1 MYQGAVVC
9 LVMPFHNEAAHLPAV
24 LESLAAQRDGSG
36 RPFRLTL
43 IAVDDRSTDG
53 GAAMI
58 ERWLAE
64 SSWTGEVVAADARN
78 IASALNRGL
87 ARVPDDAYV
96 IRVDAHTVYAS
107 DYVATIMNA
116 FAALPADVWC
126 VGGNHELTAPTT
138 FGRALHAALF
148 SSPMGFG
155 PADYRTF
162 DEVRP
167 VTSVYLGAWRPGV
180 LRKLHGYDER
190 WRANE
195 DAELAERVREAGGSV
210 VRIPAHSRKILTRGA
225 RAALKQWTRYGYW
238 RAQTIAAHPRSARL
252 RHIVPPVA
260 LLAALGLAVSPV
272 RIALLPLGAIYI
284 VMTVMLRPP
293 GQPAAVTAASLVYFP
308 LVHAGYA
315 CGMIAG
321 GIASLVARGPS
332 SAAPQTS

>member
-36 RPFRLTL
+36 RPYRLTL

-53 GAAMI
+53 GAATV
-58 ERWLAE
+58 EQWLTQ
-64 SSWTGEVVAADARN
+64 SGWTGEVVAADARN

-116 FAALPADVWC
+116 FASLPAGVWC

-148 SSPMGFG
+148 SNPMGFG

-162 DEVRP
+162 EEVRP

-210 VRIPAHSRKILTRGA
+210 VRVPAHSRKILTRGA

-238 RAQTIAAHPRSARL
+238 RAQTIAAHPGSVRP
-252 RHIVPPVA
+252 RHVVPPIA
-260 LLAALGLAVSPV
+260 LLAALGLAVSPA
-272 RIALLPLGAIYI
+272 RIVLLPLGAVYA
-284 VMTVMLRPP
+284 VMTIMLRPP
-293 GQPAAVTAASLVYFP
+293 GQSAAVTAASLVYFP

-321 GIASLVARGPS
+321 GVASLIARRRPS
-332 SAAPQTS
+332 TTPQTS

>member
-1 MYQGAVVC
+1 
-9 LVMPFHNEAAHLPAV
+9 MPFHNEAPHLPAV
-24 LESLAAQRDGSG
+24 LASLGAQADGAG
-36 RPFRLTL
+36 RPLRLTL

-53 GAAMI
+53 GAVI
-58 ERWLAE
+58 VERWLAE
-64 SSWTGEVVAADARN
+64 SGWPGEVVPFDARN

-96 IRVDAHTVYAS
+96 IRVDAHTVYAP
-107 DYVATIMNA
+107 DYVATILNA
-116 FAALPADVWC
+116 FATLPADVLC

-148 SSPMGFG
+148 RSPMGFG

-162 DEVRP
+162 DEVKP
-167 VTSVYLGAWRPGV
+167 VSSVYLGAWRPGV
-180 LRKLHGYDER
+180 MRALGGYDER

-195 DAELAERVREAGGSV
+195 DAELAERVREAGGEV
-210 VRIPAHSRKILTRGA
+210 VRVPAHSRKILTRGA
-225 RAALKQWTRYGYW
+225 RAALRQWTRYGYW
-238 RAQTIAAHPRSARL
+238 RAQTVAAHPRSIRL
-252 RHIVPPVA
+252 RHVAPPVA
-260 LLAALGLAVSPV
+260 LAGAVALAISPA
-272 RIALLPLGAIYI
+272 RLALLPLAAVYA

-321 GIASLVARGPS
+321 GIASLVRRPQERQVPPRYEPGTPS
-332 SAAPQTS
+332 

>member
-36 RPFRLTL
+36 RPYRLTL
-43 IAVDDRSTDG
+43 IAVDDGSTDG
-53 GAAMI
+53 GAATV
-58 ERWLAE
+58 ERWLTQ
-64 SSWTGEVVAADARN
+64 SGWTGEVVAADARN

-107 DYVATIMNA
+107 DYVVTIMDA
-116 FAALPADVWC
+116 FASLPADVWC

-138 FGRALHAALF
+138 FGLALHAALF
-148 SSPMGFG
+148 SNAMGFG

-180 LRKLHGYDER
+180 LRRLHGYDER

-210 VRIPAHSRKILTRGA
+210 VRVPAHSRKILTRGA

-252 RHIVPPVA
+252 RHIVPPIA

-272 RIALLPLGAIYI
+272 RIILLPLGAVYS
-284 VMTVMLRPP
+284 VMTIMVRPP
-293 GQPAAVTAASLVYFP
+293 GQSAAVTAASLAYFP

-321 GIASLVARGPS
+321 GVASLVGRGGAS
-332 SAAPQTS
+332 TAPQTS

>member
-1 MYQGAVVC
+1 
-9 LVMPFHNEAAHLPAV
+9 MPFHNEASHLPAV
-24 LESLAAQRDGSG
+24 LASLAAQTDGSG
-36 RPFRLTL
+36 RPLRLTL
-43 IAVDDRSTDG
+43 IAVDDRSTDD
-53 GAAMI
+53 GATI
-58 ERWLAE
+58 VRRWLGEVGWA
-64 SSWTGEVVAADARN
+64 GEVVSFDARN

-87 ARVPDDAYV
+87 AQIPDDAYV
-96 IRVDAHTVYAS
+96 IRVDAHTLYAS

-126 VGGNHELTAPTT
+126 VGGNHELTPPTS

-155 PADYRTF
+155 PADYRKF

-210 VRIPAHSRKILTRGA
+210 VRVPAHSRKILTRGA
-225 RAALKQWTRYGYW
+225 RAALVQWTRYGYW
-238 RAQTIAAHPRSARL
+238 RAQTIAHHPRSVRL
-252 RHIVPPVA
+252 RHVVPP
-260 LLAALGLAVSPV
+260 AALAVAAGLAISPV
-272 RIALLPLGAIYI
+272 RVALVPLAAAYA
-284 VMTVMLRPP
+284 VLTVMLRPA
-293 GQPAAVTAASLVYFP
+293 GQPAAVTAASLAYFP

-315 CGMIAG
+315 CGMLAG
-321 GIASLVARGPS
+321 GLARLVSRTRPAP
-332 SAAPQTS
+332 AAQTS

>member
-1 MYQGAVVC
+1 
-9 LVMPFHNEAAHLPAV
+9 
-24 LESLAAQRDGSG
+24 
-36 RPFRLTL
+36 
-43 IAVDDRSTDG
+43 
-53 GAAMI
+53 
-58 ERWLAE
+58 
-64 SSWTGEVVAADARN
+64 
-78 IASALNRGL
+78 
-87 ARVPDDAYV
+87 
-96 IRVDAHTVYAS
+96 
-107 DYVATIMNA
+107 MNA